1 MNRAERCGKQNRR
14 QPEAYSG
21 GQSKLRVT
29 SKGKL
34 FRDSHHDETYSPQNR
49 VLDERG
55 ARKCEVPKRE
65 SAERRNY
72 QHSCGFERESPQHAL
87 PKELSER
94 FFKRNTI
101 GPERSLLESRH
112 DAGRYKRCRDNRA
125 FKNEFELRGKD
136 SFSLACAHDFHK
148 GRNKFHDPLK
158 KIDKPGEEQEVH
170 YESPAC
176 PNTVG
181 TYEDFSPNAGLRRNR
196 FESGEHCFRNARS

>member
-1 MNRAERCGKQNRR
+1 MNRAERCGKQNRIR
-14 QPEAYSG
+14 PEAYSG
-21 GQSKLRVT
+21 CQSKLRVT

-34 FRDSHHDETYSPQNR
+34 FRGSYHDETYSPQNR
-49 VLDERG
+49 VLDERA

-112 DAGRYKRCRDNRA
+112 DAGCHKRCRDNGA
-125 FKNEFELRGKD
+125 FKNEFELRCKN
-136 SFSLACAHDFHK
+136 SFSLARAHNFHE
-148 GRNKFHDPLK
+148 GRNQFHDRLK
-158 KIDKPGEEQEVH
+158 KIDQPSEEQEVH

-176 PNTVG
+176 ANPVG
-181 TYEDFSPNAGLRRNR
+181 AYENFSPNAGLRHSR
-196 FESGEHCFRNARS
+196 SGSGKHSFRHT